1 MTSFD
6 TAPPNTHAG
15 GNDDALRGQGTIP
28 VDPVRVNVNPD
39 ITIEAMDMAEYRRTV
54 PRWKRF
60 YKHSLTQM
68 LLLSVQAF
76 CGPAMSD
83 AIAGLGGGGL
93 ATPQTSNIAT
103 AINYAMLALVCLIGG
118 PLVNKLG
125 VKWALVIGAMSFPIR
140 GSSYYCNSAFGNQ
153 WYLILG
159 GFITGIGTGCWYV
172 AESGAIMSLAPTGAR
187 GKYLALWI
195 VSRNLGQLVGG
206 AINLFLCIK
215 ACPRTMRKGLVGGL
229 PLTPTSPS
237 SSSSASRAL
246 PNPTFLI
253 TRPTP
258 RNRRVL
264 TSSPVS
270 RSPSCFPPGKGGP
283 VRRDAHPRLG
293 EAADPRGVQADP
305 VHHVVPPH
313 PALGALGAVVL
324 LLQRHLVDLPRH
336 LLHDPGQVAFFAHL
350 ALFLHHTDN
359 DLRGS
364 VGCFGLGFILDLKGV
379 SQRRRAQIGLWT
391 VVILNAGVY
400 IWSIIMQVRFNRHAP
415 GHIDWDEPLY
425 PTAFLPYF
433 LVQTTGPLSQSYM
446 YWLLSSFATDAQANV
461 RNGAA
466 FRCLEAIGQAISYGM
481 NTQIQTSPL
490 IGFIVS
496 FALMGAC
503 LGPMIVLVN
512 STPDRIPADVAV
524 EEQEIAH
531 AEKVGDFKGAKGQ
544 E

>member
-1 MTSFD
+1 MSKFD

-28 VDPVRVNVNPD
+28 VDPVNPD
-39 ITIEAMDMAEYRRTV
+39 VTVEALDMDEYRRTV
-54 PRWKRF
+54 PVWKRF

-68 LLLSVQAF
+68 MLLSVQAF

-153 WYLILG
+153 WYLIFG
-159 GFITGIGTGCWYV
+159 GFVTGIGTGCWYV

-206 AINLFLCIK
+206 AINLSK
-215 ACPRTMRKGLVGGL
+215 NHEKGASGGI
-229 PLTPTSPS
+229 TPDTYV
-237 SSSSASRAL
+237 AFIIIQCLAL
-246 PNPTFLI
+246 PFAFLLSPLEKVVRSDG
-253 TRPTP
+253 TRILVSEKLKT
-258 RNRRVL
+258 REEFKLIRF
-264 TSSPVS
+264 TMSSRLILLS
-270 RSPSCFPPGKGGP
+270 ALWALWSFFYSGTWSTYLGIYFTTRARSLSSLISP
-283 VRRDAHPRLG
+283 
-293 EAADPRGVQADP
+293 
-305 VHHVVPPH
+305 
-313 PALGALGAVVL
+313 
-324 LLQRHLVDLPRH
+324 
-336 LLHDPGQVAFFAHL
+336 FFCI
-350 ALFLHHTDN
+350 
-359 DLRGS
+359 

-400 IWSIIMQVRFNRHAP
+400 VWSIIMQVRFNRHDP
-415 GHIDWDEPLY
+415 GHIDWDQPLY

-466 FRCLEAIGQAISYGM
+466 FRCLEAVGQAISYGM

-496 FALMGAC
+496 FALMGLC

-512 STPDRIPADVAV
+512 STPDRIPADVAM
-524 EEQEIAH
+524 EEQEKAH
-531 AEKVGDFKGAKGQ
+531 YAEKVEDYKA
-544 E
+544 

>member
-1 MTSFD
+1 MSKFD

-28 VDPVRVNVNPD
+28 VDPNPD
-39 ITIEAMDMAEYRRTV
+39 LTIEAMDMDEYRKTV

-68 LLLSVQAF
+68 MLLSVQAF

-125 VKWALVIGAMSFPIR
+125 VKWALVIGAMSFPIQ

-159 GFITGIGTGCWYV
+159 GFVTGIGTGCWYV

-206 AINLFLCIK
+206 AINLSKNHEKGANGGITPDTYVAFIIIQCLALPFAFLLSPLEKVVRSDGTRILVSEKLRTRDEFKLIK
-215 ACPRTMRKGLVGGL
+215 FTM
-229 PLTPTSPS
+229 S
-237 SSSSASRAL
+237 SRLILLSALWAMWSFFYSGTWSTYLGTYFTTRSRAL
-246 PNPTFLI
+246 SSLI
-253 TRPTP
+253 
-258 RNRRVL
+258 
-264 TSSPVS
+264 SP
-270 RSPSCFPPGKGGP
+270 
-283 VRRDAHPRLG
+283 
-293 EAADPRGVQADP
+293 
-305 VHHVVPPH
+305 
-313 PALGALGAVVL
+313 
-324 LLQRHLVDLPRH
+324 
-336 LLHDPGQVAFFAHL
+336 FFCI
-350 ALFLHHTDN
+350 
-359 DLRGS
+359 

-379 SQRRRAQIGLWT
+379 SQRRRAQIGLFT

-400 IWSIIMQVRFNRHAP
+400 IWSIIMQVRFNQHNP
-415 GHIDWDEPLY
+415 GHIDWEDSLY

-496 FALMGAC
+496 FALMAAC

-512 STPDRIPADVAV
+512 STPDRIPADVTM
-524 EEQEIAH
+524 EEQEKIH
-531 AEKVGDFKGAKGQ
+531 GQKVEDFKDSKTH
-544 E
+544 EV